1 MRRSEVFDSDRLW
14 TAAFGA
20 VVGGV
25 SAAGLYL
32 LQRALRVAAPP
43 VRDGQALAV
52 LEERVVAALDAAV
65 ELADSPIDVAALADG
80 IVELS
85 GSVSAEA
92 DAALAVEV
100 AHSVAGVSTVLNRL
114 AVESLESQLAE
125 NRERYADGD
134 PSLREPHWYGLGVG
148 MGRRRQ
154 SAATDPARRD
164 DRVTM
169 IERELEV
176 DRAGDVGGALGGSPP
191 HRPVEPGTERTLDER
206 TPTPPDENR

>member
-1 MRRSEVFDSDRLW
+1 MRRSEGFDSDRLW

-43 VRDGQALAV
+43 APDEQRLAL
-52 LEERVVAALDAAV
+52 LEERVVAALDAAA

-85 GSVSAEA
+85 GSVPAEA
-92 DAALAVEV
+92 DAELAVEL
-100 AHSVAGVSTVLNRL
+100 AQAVAGVSTVLNRL

-125 NRERYADGD
+125 NRERYAAGD
-134 PSLREPHWYGLGVG
+134 PSLREPHWYGIGVG

-154 SAATDPARRD
+154 SPATDPARRD
-164 DRVTM
+164 DRASMV
-169 IERELEV
+169 ERELEV
-176 DRAGDVGGALGGSPP
+176 DRASDVGGALGGTPP
-191 HRPVEPGTERTLDER
+191 HRPVEPGTERTLEER
-206 TPTPPDENR
+206 APAPPDDGR